1 MSDLVLY
8 FGENF
13 MKLHKNNEVTAD
25 YIQVCGRVLRNKI
38 QIIFNCSKVLFS
50 MLLNDFKVKYD
61 FLVSPAQF
69 AQF

>member
-1 MSDLVLY
+1 M
-8 FGENF
+8 N
-13 MKLHKNNEVTAD
+13 
-25 YIQVCGRVLRNKI
+25 ILRKKI

-69 AQF
+69 SQF